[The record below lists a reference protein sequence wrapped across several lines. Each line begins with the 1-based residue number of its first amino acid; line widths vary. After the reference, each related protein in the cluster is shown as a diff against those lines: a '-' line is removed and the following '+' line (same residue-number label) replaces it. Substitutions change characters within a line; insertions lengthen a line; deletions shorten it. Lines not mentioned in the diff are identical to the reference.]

1 MDLGAFTGRILNA
14 AFRVH
19 SVTGPGLLESVYEA
33 ALAHELRKLGL
44 FVETQVALPVV
55 YDGIKLEVGFRLDML
70 IEQKV
75 IVELKSVTELSPV
88 HSKQVLNY
96 LHLSH
101 LKLGLLINFNVISLR
116 DHIIRLVIGL

>member
-1 MDLGAFTGRILNA
+1 MHENEIAGHVMRA

-19 SVTGPGLLESVYEA
+19 TFIGPGLFESVYEA

-116 DHIIRLVIGL
+116 DHIIRLVNGL